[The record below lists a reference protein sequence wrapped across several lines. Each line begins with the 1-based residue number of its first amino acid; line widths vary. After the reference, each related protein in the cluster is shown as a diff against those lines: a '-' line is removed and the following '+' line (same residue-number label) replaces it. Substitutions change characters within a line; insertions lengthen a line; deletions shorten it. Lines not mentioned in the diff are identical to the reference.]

1 MICYFILRTRRP
13 QRIAKPLMKVLSP
26 QFALRPEQ
34 PSLPLGG
41 QQIVFCTEPHHV
53 LGTTV
58 VIARF
63 DTKEPLAFPKTV
75 FLPPVE
81 DEPDKGKHGQ
91 ITLLKTGAFSRYF
104 MALNCPQR
112 PQS

>member
-1 MICYFILRTRRP
+1 MLLHFENASSP
-13 QRIAKPLMKVLSP
+13 SKNSEPLMKVLSP

-41 QQIVFCTEPHHV
+41 QQIVSCTEPHHV

-63 DTKEPLAFPKTV
+63 DTNEP
-75 FLPPVE
+75 
-81 DEPDKGKHGQ
+81 
-91 ITLLKTGAFSRYF
+91 
-104 MALNCPQR
+104 
-112 PQS
+112 

>member
-1 MICYFILRTRRP
+1 
-13 QRIAKPLMKVLSP
+13 MKVLSP

-63 DTKEPLAFPKTV
+63 DTKEPFDV
-75 FLPPVE
+75 
-81 DEPDKGKHGQ
+81 
-91 ITLLKTGAFSRYF
+91 
-104 MALNCPQR
+104 PQDR
-112 PQS
+112 IRATCRG